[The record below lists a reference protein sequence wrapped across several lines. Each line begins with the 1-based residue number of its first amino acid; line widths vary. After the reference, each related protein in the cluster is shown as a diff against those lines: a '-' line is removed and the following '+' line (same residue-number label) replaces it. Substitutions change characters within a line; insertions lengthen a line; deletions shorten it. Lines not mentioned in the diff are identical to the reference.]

1 MAYYPSSEDLT
12 KSLVFRLH
20 ENTPEIVREV
30 LLDREWIEYDGEE
43 QEKGDWNLYWR
54 TSGFTAVEYQNIM
67 PWQRLNHHPKT
78 MGITRK
84 DNLARNLKRMSGVF
98 GSASYNFSPVGF
110 ILPNDYT
117 KFVAEYTKDKQA
129 NGGKAGYWIC
139 KPVDLSRGRGIFV
152 FKDIEDLTYSCS
164 VIVQKYISNP
174 LLISGYKFDLRI
186 YVCVTSFCP
195 LTIYIYQ
202 EGLVRF
208 GTEKFNLMNLDN
220 VFSHLTNTSINKFGP
235 SYTLDKERVGSGCKW
250 TMSQFRSF
258 LQGLNINELLL
269 WQRISNIV
277 TLTLLTVTSSIKPL
291 PNCFELFGFD
301 ILIDDNIKPWLLEV
315 NCSPALT
322 IECTADVIVKKGLV
336 YDLLDL
342 LNYKDIDPLRYRG
355 YPRPQDYNVFS
366 SSSCPSFCVTNS
378 YGNQSPLHPRT
389 SKKGNATCSKEAWS
403 SSQNHSLLLCRRSC
417 NQSSVCNQSPTSEE
431 QKVDTQKL
439 EKENKN
445 PTSCKPRLTFFQCT
459 VSDDFG
465 IIYKKVSAL
474 PAVQWAEKRTATNAK
489 VPNSLPKNT
498 LTSRLREKMNKGIG
512 GENIPPKLKDLP
524 KNRGT
529 MVQNPKRQAT
539 KTIPRFPSV
548 KVQKYKHTSFPQ
560 YSISEFDKKPLSRIG
575 DFILTFPFNE
585 ATLKSSQSILDLKT
599 VMQEM
604 QKMLKRQLAQ
614 EHRSPK
620 RKKSEATAD
629 ITYSRKE
636 SIAPLLW
643 GPRNPPLLSDC
654 CYQV

>member
-355 YPRPQDYNVFS
+355 YPRPQDYNVFLPAAALRFAS
-366 SSSCPSFCVTNS
+366 QIHMETNLLFTLGHLRKETPPVLKKPGPVLRTTHCCS
-378 YGNQSPLHPRT
+378 AAEAAISPVY
-389 SKKGNATCSKEAWS
+389 ATKAP
-403 SSQNHSLLLCRRSC
+403 QVRSR
-417 NQSSVCNQSPTSEE
+417 
-431 QKVDTQKL
+431 
-439 EKENKN
+439 
-445 PTSCKPRLTFFQCT
+445 SCKPRLTFFQCT

>member
-1 MAYYPSSEDLT
+1 SESFDLT

-355 YPRPQDYNVFS
+355 YPRPQDYNVF
-366 SSSCPSFCVTNS
+366 
-378 YGNQSPLHPRT
+378 
-389 SKKGNATCSKEAWS
+389 
-403 SSQNHSLLLCRRSC
+403 
-417 NQSSVCNQSPTSEE
+417 
-431 QKVDTQKL
+431 
-439 EKENKN
+439 
-445 PTSCKPRLTFFQCT
+445 
-459 VSDDFG
+459 
-465 IIYKKVSAL
+465 L
-474 PAVQWAEKRTATNAK
+474 PAAALRFASQIHMETNLLFTLGHLRKETPPVLKKPGPVLRTTHCCSAAEAAISPVYATKAPQVRSRSPQLTAEEY
-489 VPNSLPKNT
+489 V
-498 LTSRLREKMNKGIG
+498 
-512 GENIPPKLKDLP
+512 DLP
-524 KNRGT
+524 
-529 MVQNPKRQAT
+529 AT

-654 CYQV
+654 FKSKSASI